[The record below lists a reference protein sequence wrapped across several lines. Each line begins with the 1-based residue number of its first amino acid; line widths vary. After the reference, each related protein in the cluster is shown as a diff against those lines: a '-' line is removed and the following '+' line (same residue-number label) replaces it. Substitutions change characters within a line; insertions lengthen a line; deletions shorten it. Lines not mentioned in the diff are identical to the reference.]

1 MNRVYLGVYIIGT
14 LLVWEAM
21 HNYGKE
27 MKRRLAYE
35 RRQLVASTKRMA
47 EYFHDFTDMVIHAGI
62 TMEQAARQFEAYGQ
76 LMASWYED
84 QFFSIRDQF
93 AEFPVHLNLCWR
105 CEGYLQEDE
114 MEFGLCEN
122 CRQELEDL

>member
-1 MNRVYLGVYIIGT
+1 MNRVYLGVYMLGT

-21 HNYGKE
+21 HNYGQETK
-27 MKRRLAYE
+27 KQLAVAH
-35 RRQLVASTKRMA
+35 RQLVASTKRIA
-47 EYFHDFTDMVIHAGI
+47 ESFHFMIDSFVELGV
-62 TMEQAARQFEAYGQ
+62 TMEETGRQFEAYGQ

-93 AEFPVHLNLCWR
+93 AEFPVRLNLCWR
-105 CEGYLQEDE
+105 CEGYLTEDE

-122 CRQELEDL
+122 CRQELEEL